1 MRRGGEHAAPALRPL
16 PALGRRLVR
25 DSRRPPHGD
34 RAVVRVLAQGDEQQ
48 ARRRMGAEKQER
60 KEMTRKIVMAFLG
73 LVAGI
78 MTAPLAALA
87 WPVCVA
93 VFLYSKVDDA
103 QP

>member
-1 MRRGGEHAAPALRPL
+1 
-16 PALGRRLVR
+16 
-25 DSRRPPHGD
+25 
-34 RAVVRVLAQGDEQQ
+34 
-48 ARRRMGAEKQER
+48 MGAEKQER

-73 LVAGI
+73 LMAGI

-93 VFLYSKVDDA
+93 VFLYSEVDDA